1 MADNEVLVP
10 VVEPPE
16 GMAKLTI
23 TFNGQQ
29 GDLPDPVSY
38 DSTDGDLKQMATEA
52 IRDGY
57 IPGIDAAEADFA
69 DFVVDRFPARDDVPF
84 NRLSLRPKTP
94 FGDIRSEE
102 EIQDVIARAAERSQN
117 TKWPGMTYEEGVE
130 QALLWVIEEIDDNP
144 MQDD

>member
-1 MADNEVLVP
+1 MADGNNEVMVP
-10 VVEPPE
+10 IVEPPE

-52 IRDGY
+52 VRDGY
-57 IPGIDAAEADFA
+57 IPGIDAAANADFT

-94 FGDIRSEE
+94 FGAEKACTGCGIKQ
-102 EIQDVIARAAERSQN
+102 IQLD
-117 TKWPGMTYEEGVE
+117 
-130 QALLWVIEEIDDNP
+130 ALNRGKIVDGLCP
-144 MQDD
+144 MCRGE